1 MLVWLVSAG
10 VLVLL
15 LSIVSVVT
23 ARRWR
28 EWSWGQRVLLLLTG
42 PVDGLLV
49 GLILAWLG
57 ASDLTVA
64 AGAVLFGTMS
74 MLFVQPRLMWCCP
87 NFQWAHHTE

>member
-1 MLVWLVSAG
+1 MLFWLVSAG
-10 VLVLL
+10 VFVLL

-28 EWSWGQRVLLLLTG
+28 EWSWGQRLLLLLTG

-64 AGAVLFGTMS
+64 V
-74 MLFVQPRLMWCCP
+74 RL
-87 NFQWAHHTE
+87 QL